1 MKDDILIFEA
11 LQGFASAVT
20 EKMTQIIS
28 GEPEDQL
35 RTPFDDFMSS
45 AGSIL
50 GWELVC
56 TGEVHLPNRLG
67 KPDYGIH
74 RNNLLAGYA
83 ELKAPGTG
91 ANTKQFKGHNR
102 EQFKRFSSIPNI
114 LYTDGNE
121 WSLYRNGERVDT
133 IIRLSGNVST
143 VNRPGNPGDP
153 LV

>member
-50 GWELVC
+50 GWELV
-56 TGEVHLPNRLG
+56 
-67 KPDYGIH
+67 
-74 RNNLLAGYA
+74 
-83 ELKAPGTG
+83 
-91 ANTKQFKGHNR
+91 
-102 EQFKRFSSIPNI
+102 
-114 LYTDGNE
+114 
-121 WSLYRNGERVDT
+121 LYRRGALTKSSGET
-133 IIRLSGNVST
+133 
-143 VNRPGNPGDP
+143 
-153 LV
+153 